1 MKTQINWEAPA
12 FKEFLRFVSKKIKHT
27 IRGIP
32 YVFPSPLLHLACEYF
47 KIDVTW
53 DTEYWNC
60 YSNVLATYEGLD
72 MPHDKDRDEAIRK
85 CLKQIENKGV

>member
-1 MKTQINWEAPA
+1 MKTEINWEAPA
-12 FKEFLRFVSKKIKHT
+12 FKEFRAYIYREHEFDSSWYNDCETFVLSE
-27 IRGIP
+27 
-32 YVFPSPLLHLACEYF
+32 ACKYF